1 VDRRRGEGVSVLLVG
16 LALAAAP
23 TSTPAC
29 DPAKSAATL
38 EESGTR
44 EDYLCVSRAD
54 TGKDLLLAEI
64 GKDPLGEHN
73 RLTRALVL
81 WLLERADGPMDP
93 DDIARLSPGD
103 RRLLGD
109 GIRARRGR
117 ASPSPEHAAVFAQ
130 LPWYAPMQ
138 HYTDGRLRPVDR
150 ANLEI
155 VDPAVR
161 LAPPVTV
168 LREDTQLPPAVGE
181 KLGKKPPGMWGCA
194 VGPVGTTGLFTSALL
209 ALLAVVRRRR

>member
-1 VDRRRGEGVSVLLVG
+1 MSLLLVG
-16 LALAAAP
+16 LAVAAAP
-23 TSTPAC
+23 TSPTTPAC
-29 DPAKSAATL
+29 DPATSVAAL
-38 EESGTR
+38 PENGAR
-44 EDYLCVSRAD
+44 EDYLCVSQAD

-64 GKDPLGEHN
+64 DKDPLGEHN

-138 HYTDGRLRPVDR
+138 NYTDGRLRPIDR

-161 LAPPVTV
+161 LAPTVTV
-168 LREDTQLPPAVGE
+168 LTEDTLLPPSPA
-181 KLGKKPPGMWGCA
+181 KKPPGMWGCA
-194 VGPVGTTGLFTSALL
+194 VGSVGTTGLFTSGLVALF
-209 ALLAVVRRRR
+209 AVGRRRR